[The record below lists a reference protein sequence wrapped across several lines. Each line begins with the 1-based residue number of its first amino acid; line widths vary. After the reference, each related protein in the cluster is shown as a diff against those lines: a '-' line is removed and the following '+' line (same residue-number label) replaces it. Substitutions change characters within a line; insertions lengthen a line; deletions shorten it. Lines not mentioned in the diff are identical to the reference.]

1 MTSPDVRRVSP
12 RGRLVRLVVTVLALG
27 GIAYGSIGG
36 SNKLFPFGP
45 MTQYAFY
52 VSPDGVVKSTT
63 VWADTTA
70 GTYVHVRL
78 DPQGVG
84 VKRAD
89 VEAQLPAIVA
99 NPSLLRTISTAQR
112 RLHPNQPQFT
122 KLYVIQTVYQ
132 LHDRVPSGYTRNT
145 IATWTVQP

>member
-1 MTSPDVRRVSP
+1 MTDGAVRGISP
-12 RGRLVRLVVTVLALG
+12 RGRRVRAVVTVLALG
-27 GIAYGSIGG
+27 GLAYGSTLG
-36 SNKLFPFGP
+36 SNKDFPIGP

-52 VSPDGVVKSTT
+52 VAPDGVVKSTT

-70 GTYVHVRL
+70 GTHVHVGL

-89 VEAQLPAIVA
+89 IEAQLPEIVA
-99 NPSLLRTISTAQR
+99 NPALLRTISTAQR
-112 RLHPNQPQFT
+112 RLHPHQPQYT
-122 KLYVIQTVYQ
+122 KLYVVQTVYQ
-132 LHDRVPSGYTRNT
+132 LRDRVPVSHSTTT